1 MHNRNAGR
9 RGRGRLLKQNK
20 SMTIISNILKE
31 NGIWSI
37 KRIIALVT
45 FVFMILLGV
54 FIVVS
59 DKFLLRVVNPYAIQ
73 VFNSLLGFLILLLG
87 ITEVGKKFVTKTGKA
102 LVWILDK
109 LDNNHAFNSID
120 K

>member
-1 MHNRNAGR
+1 MKILND
-9 RGRGRLLKQNK
+9 
-20 SMTIISNILKE
+20 ILKE
-31 NGIWSI
+31 NSIYSI
-37 KRIIALVT
+37 KRIISIVT

-87 ITEVGKKFVTKTGKA
+87 ITEVGKKFATKTE
-102 LVWILDK
+102 V
-109 LDNNHAFNSID
+109 
-120 K
+120 